1 MPKSSGGLSR
11 WFKEEWV
18 DISRPKKGGGFEPC
32 GRKDAD
38 EGKYPKCVPKARAMA
53 MTQAEIDSAV
63 KRKRRAESTERR
75 EGKKPINVSTIKK
88 SKNIPSNPKLYAKVK
103 AEAKRK
109 FDVYPSAYAN
119 GWLVQEYKRRGGKY
133 KTVTKGQPGVSDSH
147 VPSTN
152 WKGKYKKRRVG
163 ISALVEK
170 GGPGSG
176 SRPGHAFRGNQ
187 HTGGIPEGLEDRYVE
202 LRVSEIDHLR
212 SQAGSYQQ
220 TLFGGEEKVGGF
232 DMSLMGFGYRT
243 KAGFV
248 VDMDNTVT
256 TNLEDYGVKLEEGRW
271 GDTEYNFGEAT
282 DEQMLAL
289 ASAVFNVDILTPDG
303 RTLYRVRAINASGY
317 RSRFEVGAI
326 IEEINVETGE
336 VHETRASIDRDFDF
350 EQMLVN
356 NNLFTLPE
364 YMQGKGIGTTLL
376 AHWEDQ
382 QSAIGIMQA
391 YVHAVSRPGGMNGG
405 YTWLRTGYEPTYPQD
420 VAATTSVVDYI
431 DTINRNGFSDLS
443 VQSRI
448 LEKMVTYVESAIEQE
463 LPDLSADDRG
473 MFAAQIVNGLE
484 SDLVMK
490 AEDAVRTAYDRA
502 VESTESA
509 QDVLSFGDRL
519 TDEIFYLSD
528 LEFDSGYT
536 TGYYTD
542 SDGVEHYFPGTY
554 VAVESNL
561 ADYARDFDTIHIE
574 GLKSYAD
581 WTGYKEI
588 ESLRINSSS
597 MSMLISRDAID
608 ADGDGIIFEGTPLE
622 RSIGKPKV
630 EKGLRGPNKPKSM
643 HELFRWW
650 AENDPVAWEN
660 DAPEVRASYRRLPKR
675 TRGQQMAKGG
685 PGSGESTGHPFRG
698 NQHTGGIPG
707 GKNRAS
713 YRAGGRAELGDD
725 LGIAREVRGGGKGS
739 DRQSSNPM
747 TPEARANLKKI
758 GQRISIDELA
768 ELRAAVMKT
777 YEAMPKAT
785 KGLIDRYCRGK
796 AAEARGGRMGGEGG
810 RGNNAARVK
819 RRERLMKRYGDGH
832 TVGCVYCGIRMGYGQ
847 VEFEKLD
854 PVMGYSMNLR
864 GAKWPGDNDANLA
877 PACRGCNGGLKDMS
891 PSKKMG
897 TKFKRKLTN
906 AKC

>member
-1 MPKSSGGLSR
+1 
-11 WFKEEWV
+11 
-18 DISRPKKGGGFEPC
+18 
-32 GRKDAD
+32 
-38 EGKYPKCVPKARAMA
+38 

-133 KTVTKGQPGVSDSH
+133 KTVTKGQPGVAASH

-176 SRPGHAFRGNQ
+176 SRPGHKFRGNQ
-187 HTGGIPEGLEDRYVE
+187 HTGGIPEGLEDRYVALSE
-202 LRVSEIDHLR
+202 EEVEFLRGR
-212 SQAGSYQQ
+212 SKNLQQ
-220 TLFGGEEKVGGF
+220 SLFGGEEPVF
-232 DMSLMGFGYRT
+232 DERNLGFGYRT

-248 VDMDNTVT
+248 IDVDDAWKTSYEEFGVQVT
-256 TNLEDYGVKLEEGRW
+256 E
-271 GDTEYNFGEAT
+271 T
-282 DEQMLAL
+282 DDGFQFDLSESTREQAK
-289 ASAVFNVDILTPDG
+289 AFVSSIFNVDIVSPDG
-303 RTLYRVRAINASGY
+303 ELHQVRVKDVDVLYDGKRITTQSQLLSTDSEFSNDGRPTNTYSTISRNLNFDKNFVYNAYFRVANG
-317 RSRFEVGAI
+317 
-326 IEEINVETGE
+326 
-336 VHETRASIDRDFDF
+336 
-350 EQMLVN
+350 L
-356 NNLFTLPE
+356 
-364 YMQGKGIGTTLL
+364 QGGGLGTTLL

-382 QSAIGIMQA
+382 QMASGLERAR
-391 YVHAVSRPGGMNGG
+391 VHAVSNATMNGG
-405 YTWLRTGYEPTYPQD
+405 YTWLKTGYEPDEPQL
-420 VAATTSVVDYI
+420 VAKGITPAGWSEIVF
-431 DTINRNGFSDLS
+431 N
-443 VQSRI
+443 
-448 LEKMVTYVESAIEQE
+448 
-463 LPDLSADDRG
+463 RG
-473 MFAAQIVNGLE
+473 MRDFLRYGTTMPRIRQALE
-484 SDLVMK
+484 ADMK
-490 AEDAVRTAYDRA
+490 AAHPNLSDSAAKEWSQDLADKLQPQVEDAVKKVIKKAAKEVIKDVEDAAGILRVGERIGVALATTEKISISLDSLEGSRWHEWEKAATYFYNPGSRGRRSKLEVLTPFEQHGGSPA
-502 VESTESA
+502 VLEKAWHDWLKDSA
-509 QDVLSFGDRL
+509 DWYGWK
-519 TDEIFYLSD
+519 D
-528 LEFDSGYT
+528 LEPLY
-536 TGYYTD
+536 
-542 SDGVEHYFPGTY
+542 
-554 VAVESNL
+554 
-561 ADYARDFDTIHIE
+561 FDTPKRSAKTN
-574 GLKSYAD
+574 LV
-581 WTGYKEI
+581 
-588 ESLRINSSS
+588 
-597 MSMLISRDAID
+597 SRDVID
-608 ADGDGIIFEGTPLE
+608 ADGDGIIFEGTEFE
-622 RSIGKPKV
+622 RRVGKPKI
-630 EKGLRGPNKPKSM
+630 EKASRGPNKPKSLN
-643 HELFRWW
+643 ELFRWW

-660 DAPEVRASYRRLPKR
+660 DTPEVLASIRRLPER
-675 TRGQQMAKGG
+675 TRKTKFAKGG
-685 PGSGESTGHPFRG
+685 AGSGENPGHPFRG

-739 DRQSSNPM
+739 DRQSTNPM
-747 TPEARANLKKI
+747 TAEARANLKKI

-768 ELRAAVMKT
+768 ELRGAVMKN

-796 AAEARGGRMGGEGG
+796 AAAARGGRMGGEGG

-897 TKFKRKLTN
+897 TKLKRKLTN
-906 AKC
+906 ANC